1 MHIQTKSGEK
11 LVKDELALE
20 DSVTY
25 LIFRINNVLNH
36 NFRSDLG
43 PVKVSN
49 QEWSVLSSLKSR
61 GGRSTISELAACT
74 TIKQP
79 VISRIVTEMQ
89 ENGLV
94 QKNQNAK
101 DRRITQVK
109 LMSKGNK
116 LFKAILPTAERH
128 RDIALTGV
136 SATELGQ
143 ARRILKK
150 IQANLGIKPATE
162 RLPGIAK

>member
-11 LVKDELALE
+11 PVKDELALE

-25 LIFRINNVLNH
+25 LIFRINNALNH

-94 QKNQNAK
+94 QKNRKAK

-128 RDIALTGV
+128 RDIALAGV
-136 SATELGQ
+136 SKADL
-143 ARRILKK
+143 ARTRETLKK
-150 IQANLGIKPATE
+150 IQANLGVKPVAA
-162 RLPGIAK
+162 RPG